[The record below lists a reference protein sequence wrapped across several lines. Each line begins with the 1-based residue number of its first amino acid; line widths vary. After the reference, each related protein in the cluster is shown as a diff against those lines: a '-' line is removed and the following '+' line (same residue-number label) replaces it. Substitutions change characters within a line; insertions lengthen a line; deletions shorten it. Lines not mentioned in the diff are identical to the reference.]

1 MKLCTCMQIEDATS
15 TEELRA
21 LLDSDD
27 FTFRFDAGVC
37 MPSSSVTLKNKGEV
51 AKSIAMHFTVLA
63 IKAELDQLK
72 KGLQCLRFLE
82 VMHSYPTL
90 LKPLFLNSG
99 KPSITADYI
108 LQLFHVQW
116 SPQGSNQRELEEAVI
131 LGWHEYIHDT
141 EGILLCKHLMV
152 LYSLPTIHRWES

>member
-1 MKLCTCMQIEDATS
+1 MLSIVQIEDATS
-15 TEELRA
+15 TEEFRA

-27 FTFRFDAGVC
+27 FTFPFDAGVC
-37 MPSSSVTLKNKGEV
+37 MPSSSVTLKNKREV
-51 AKSIAMHFTVLA
+51 AKSIAMHFAVFA

-72 KGLQCLRFLE
+72 KGLQCLRLLE
-82 VMHSYPTL
+82 VMHTYPTL

-99 KPSITADYI
+99 EPSITADYI

-141 EGILLCKHLMV
+141 EGIIMIIMQTSYAFILTTM
-152 LYSLPTIHRWES
+152 IHRWES